1 MRGVASPTWVKSRA
15 TKGAFSKRSSIV
27 PHNGVSL
34 GLWLITVATLLIVA
48 LQPGSAGRHHPANRD
63 GVEDWNGGKWGLQT
77 VGRNVLWE
85 PRTPGEARPGINQR
99 LARNQ
104 KSAYC
109 CHTCPAYLQVID
121 WFSLSNDWS
130 FFPVIC
136 HLWIRHGLI
145 VFVWGDG
152 SCKNKT
158 RGTQQ
163 QAAHQ
168 SLTCRRLR
176 E

>member
-1 MRGVASPTWVKSRA
+1 MRGVASPTWLKSRA
-15 TKGAFSKRSSIV
+15 TKGAFSKRNSIV
-27 PHNGVSL
+27 PHNGVSF
-34 GLWLITVATLLIVA
+34 GFVINHCGNTINSGITA
-48 LQPGSAGRHHPANRD
+48 GSAGRHHPANGD
-63 GVEDWNGGKWGLQT
+63 DWNGGKWGLQT

-99 LARNQ
+99 VARNQ
-104 KSAYC
+104 KSAHC
-109 CHTCPAYLQVID
+109 CHTCPDYLQVID

-145 VFVWGDG
+145 VFVWRDG

-158 RGTQQ
+158 RGTRQR
-163 QAAHQ
+163 AAHQ
-168 SLTCRRLR
+168 SSTCRRLW